1 MKSFCYIICLSA
13 NLSLG
18 MVACTSSRSGG
29 PSALGPTGSSG
40 TSRGGRAQGGGVDV
54 GNMQSVSIPRTSMV
68 VSQPAN
74 WNATSTETSLTLASA
89 GSDAQIEFGP
99 SDLALTS
106 PNALG
111 IKAALDARDRGRD
124 HRIVRFNGLEGVRTD
139 SVPGADGRLRSEL
152 YIVSEMSDFVRVRL
166 SAGNARAKADAERVL
181 GTTRLLYRGAALNQS
196 EHTVDFDPAWP
207 ALYSFS
213 RNCLRPTDPNCG
225 TGVTASFHS
234 QRSRDGS
241 DELWMRL
248 GNAGGESG
256 RIVDLGPEAEVPFAE
271 VRIDGQFLLS
281 RASRTPLA
289 DVYVEFTPREQN
301 IERRE
306 IVIQTG
312 RVYLLRTISW
322 PDEDMLVKVRFDH
335 VAPNRVR
342 MVYQNLAAVPRETLQ
357 RQIDAIN
364 AYTRAVETPRERGE
378 VTLYNRGYFDSYPYA
393 SFNFQHATSG
403 NLFITFNSWD
413 VLLSGERTTGANP
426 RLSTPHSGNSI
437 GSVVDLGAERTLDSV
452 SQSDVPDF
460 NHYNR
465 DRDWQ
470 GSTPIEGHTY
480 LVWHLNYGSGT
491 LTVGALRVLQQAAS
505 FTRLEWRRVSIG
517 PAPHFQRWIPLP
529 GNDGVREFS
538 LGPNGHCFLVSET
551 CGEQGI
557 YEESHLYSG
566 GRSTLSID
574 TRPFTGTN
582 GFLVLPSGTSFES
595 VTADSLSA
603 IREPGQPH
611 IRDPQPGAVILV
623 RHESFFFNS
632 LAVMEI
638 VSVDSTG
645 IHGRIRTL
653 TRARTPFASVAP

>member
-1 MKSFCYIICLSA
+1 MRTSIYGLCLTTLLTVGIA
-13 NLSLG
+13 
-18 MVACTSSRSGG
+18 ACTNSQSGG
-29 PSALGPTGSSG
+29 PSSIGSGG
-40 TSRGGRAQGGGVDV
+40 TPRGGRAQGGGVDV

-74 WNATSTETSLTLASA
+74 WNATSTESSLTLASA
-89 GSDAQIEFGP
+89 RSDAQIEFGP
-99 SDLALTS
+99 ADLALTS

-111 IKAALDARDRGRD
+111 IKAALDARDRGRE

-139 SVPGADGRLRSEL
+139 SAPGADGRLRSEL

-166 SAGNARAKADAERVL
+166 SAGNARAKAEAERVL
-181 GTTRLLYRGAALNQS
+181 ETARLLYRGAPLN
-196 EHTVDFDPAWP
+196 EPDRTVDFDPAWP

-213 RNCLRPTDPNCG
+213 KNCLRPADQNCG
-225 TGVTASFHS
+225 TGVTASFRS
-234 QRSRDGS
+234 FRSRDGS
-241 DELWMRL
+241 EGLRMQL
-248 GNAGGESG
+248 GNAGYDHG

-271 VRIDGQFLLS
+271 VRIEGQFLLS
-281 RASRTPLA
+281 RSSRTPLA

-301 IERRE
+301 IERSE
-306 IVIQTG
+306 IAIQAG

-378 VTLYNRGYFDSYPYA
+378 VTLYNRGYFNSYPYA

-403 NLFITFNSWD
+403 NPFITFNSWD
-413 VLLSGERTTGANP
+413 VLLSGEQTTGANP
-426 RLSTPHSGNSI
+426 RLSTPHSGSSL

-452 SQSDVPDF
+452 SQSDLPDF
-460 NHYNR
+460 NTYNP
-465 DRDWQ
+465 DRDYR

-480 LVWHLNYGSGT
+480 LVWHLNYGNGT
-491 LTVGALRVLQQAAS
+491 LTVGALRVLQQATS

-529 GNDGVREFS
+529 GNDGIREFS
-538 LGPNGHCFLVSET
+538 LNPNRHCFLVSET

-557 YEESHLYSG
+557 YEESYVYSYD
-566 GRSTLSID
+566 RSLLSLD

-582 GFLVLPSGTSFES
+582 GFVALPSGTAFES
-595 VTADSLSA
+595 VTADSLSSL
-603 IREPGQPH
+603 RGPPVQPH

-623 RHESFFFNS
+623 RHESFHFKS
-632 LAVMEI
+632 MAVMQI
-638 VSVDSTG
+638 ASVDSTG

-653 TRARTPFASVAP
+653 TRARTPFASADR